1 MITFSIDTFPLSNNI
16 LESNDYSSKVIYSAV
31 CDTLFKYSLSKKEI
45 VKNAC
50 DYYEYTNNRKNL
62 IIKIRDDLYFFNGKL

>member
-1 MITFSIDTFPLSNNI
+1 MITFSIDTFPLSDNI

-45 VKNAC
+45 VKKC
-50 DYYEYTNNRKNL
+50 L
-62 IIKIRDDLYFFNGKL
+62 